1 MAAKRGGM
9 NMKRGKEMK
18 WTEYN
23 AKDALNRLDYAIQM
37 TKDEGNDPRIM
48 LYARECG
55 LQISKNIARNYIKTA
70 FDSMDRSHMR
80 NAKHV
85 ASAKSTFT
93 INKTDYGVT
102 WVDARL
108 KTTRTEENK
117 AKHALMDAARKE
129 IWSEEE

>member
-1 MAAKRGGM
+1 M
-9 NMKRGKEMK
+9 NRGKEMK

-70 FDSMDRSHMR
+70 FERMDRDHLR
-80 NAKHV
+80 DAEFI
-85 ASAKSTFT
+85 ASAVSTFT
-93 INKTDYGVT
+93 INKTDYGIT

-108 KTTRTEENK
+108 KTTRTEENL
-117 AKHALMDAARKE
+117 AKCALMDAARKK
-129 IWSEEE
+129 IWGEEE

>member
-1 MAAKRGGM
+1 
-9 NMKRGKEMK
+9 MKRGKEMK

-55 LQISKNIARNYIKTA
+55 LQISKNIARNYIKAA
-70 FDSMDRSHMR
+70 FDSMDNDSLRK
-80 NAKHV
+80 AEFV
-85 ASAKSTFT
+85 ASAVSTFT
-93 INKTDYGVT
+93 INKTDYGVI

-108 KTTRTEENK
+108 EKTRTEENL

-129 IWSEEE
+129 IWGEEE

>member
-1 MAAKRGGM
+1 MNRGE
-9 NMKRGKEMK
+9 EMR

-48 LYARECG
+48 LYARQCG
-55 LQISKNIARNYIKTA
+55 LTINKTIARRYIKVA
-70 FDSMDRSHMR
+70 FERMDNDSMRK
-80 NAKHV
+80 AEHV
-85 ASAKSTFT
+85 AGAVSTFT

-108 KTTRTEENK
+108 KTTRTEENLAKHVLLDK
-117 AKHALMDAARKE
+117 AKKE
-129 IWSEEE
+129 IWGEEE

>member
-1 MAAKRGGM
+1 M
-9 NMKRGKEMK
+9 NRGKEMK

-55 LQISKNIARNYIKTA
+55 LQISKNIARNYIKVA
-70 FDSMDRSHMR
+70 FERMDESGMR
-80 NAKHV
+80 NAKYI
-85 ASAKSTFT
+85 ASAVSTFT

-102 WVDARL
+102 WVDASL
-108 KTTRTEENK
+108 ETTRTEENL
-117 AKHALMDAARKE
+117 AKHALIDAARKK
-129 IWSEEE
+129 IWGEEE

>member
-1 MAAKRGGM
+1 MRG
-9 NMKRGKEMK
+9 EEIK

-37 TKDEGNDPRIM
+37 TKDESNDPRIM

-70 FDSMDRSHMR
+70 FERMDKDCMR
-80 NAKHV
+80 DAEFI
-85 ASAKSTFT
+85 ASAVSTFT
-93 INKTDYGVT
+93 INKTDYGVI

-108 KTTRTEENK
+108 KTTRTEENI

-129 IWSEEE
+129 IWGEEE

>member
-1 MAAKRGGM
+1 M
-9 NMKRGKEMK
+9 NRGKEMK

-70 FDSMDRSHMR
+70 FERMDKDSMR
-80 NAKHV
+80 NAEFI
-85 ASAKSTFT
+85 ASAVSTFT
-93 INKTDYGVT
+93 ISKTDYGVT
-102 WVDARL
+102 WVDAHL

-117 AKHALMDAARKE
+117 AKHALMDAARKK
-129 IWSEEE
+129 IWGEEE

>member
-1 MAAKRGGM
+1 M
-9 NMKRGKEMK
+9 NRGKEMK

-37 TKDEGNDPRIM
+37 TKDEGNDPQIM

-55 LQISKNIARNYIKTA
+55 LQISKNIARNYIKVA
-70 FDSMDRSHMR
+70 FERMDKDSMRD
-80 NAKHV
+80 AEFI
-85 ASAKSTFT
+85 ASAVSTFR
-93 INKTDYGVT
+93 INKTDYGVI

-117 AKHALMDAARKE
+117 AKHLLLNKAKKE
-129 IWSEEE
+129 IWGEEE

>member
-1 MAAKRGGM
+1 M
-9 NMKRGKEMK
+9 NRGKEIK

-55 LQISKNIARNYIKTA
+55 LQISKNIARNYIKEA
-70 FDSMDRSHMR
+70 FERMDKDSMR
-80 NAKHV
+80 NAEHV
-85 ASAKSTFT
+85 ASAESTFT

-102 WVDARL
+102 WVDAKL
-108 KTTRTEENK
+108 KTTRTEENL
-117 AKHALMDAARKE
+117 AKHALLDEAKKE
-129 IWSEEE
+129 IWGEEE